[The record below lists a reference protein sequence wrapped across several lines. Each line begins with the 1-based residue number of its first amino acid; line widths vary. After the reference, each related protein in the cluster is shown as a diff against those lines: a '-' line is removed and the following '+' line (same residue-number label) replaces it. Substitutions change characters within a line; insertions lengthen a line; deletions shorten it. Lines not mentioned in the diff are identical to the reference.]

1 MPGQGERGNQRRPRP
16 YDFGAFRGYRG
27 PRFTP
32 IPDEF
37 LDHQLADLS
46 SAEAKVM
53 LFLFR
58 KTYGYRKSADR
69 VSFAQLEHGTRSS
82 DGTVIDRGT
91 GLSRATIWRAL
102 KGLQEKGL
110 IEVERQTTAA
120 GDADINYYH
129 IREDAGPEHSVS
141 QDASARSPGGGSTG
155 RGSRGRQGGAEGVTS
170 PVSGEREGWFSTETT
185 PTSEL
190 NHPSFRT
197 KPGGGSGS
205 EPTRTDFTRE
215 DLTLS
220 AQLTD
225 LAQDFL
231 HSIGYAKPAPAKRER
246 TVRILRELQQKG
258 QYTPEDLQAAC
269 RIAASMGARGP
280 ELLPHVI
287 GKAEK
292 LSTPTKVGE
301 RLSRQEEEARSRWQT
316 LTTQFEQ
323 LSSDEQEELI
333 EAARRSSAILAQRP
347 RSHPLTRAAAIAML
361 DQQ

>member
-1 MPGQGERGNQRRPRP
+1 
-16 YDFGAFRGYRG
+16 
-27 PRFTP
+27 
-32 IPDEF
+32 
-37 LDHQLADLS
+37 
-46 SAEAKVM
+46 
-53 LFLFR
+53 
-58 KTYGYRKSADR
+58 
-69 VSFAQLEHGTRSS
+69 
-82 DGTVIDRGT
+82 
-91 GLSRATIWRAL
+91 
-102 KGLQEKGL
+102 
-110 IEVERQTTAA
+110 
-120 GDADINYYH
+120 
-129 IREDAGPEHSVS
+129 
-141 QDASARSPGGGSTG
+141 
-155 RGSRGRQGGAEGVTS
+155 
-170 PVSGEREGWFSTETT
+170 
-185 PTSEL
+185 
-190 NHPSFRT
+190 
-197 KPGGGSGS
+197 
-205 EPTRTDFTRE
+205 
-215 DLTLS
+215 LTLS